1 MAEKS
6 LGDIHAEIQQRFREA
21 GSEEKAESVRRF
33 FKESIDTY
41 GVSATL
47 AKSLASEFARTYSS
61 LAKSD
66 WFDLCDLLWT
76 SGKHEEGL
84 MACHLSLRQKK
95 HFVEDDFARFEEWVT
110 TCISN
115 WAQCDTFCNHTVGT
129 FVEKYPAYVKKLIGW
144 TNSGNRWVQRAAAVS
159 LIVPAAKGLFVR
171 ESEEIIRQLSNSR
184 DDMVQKAIGW
194 LMKSMA
200 EHDQEY
206 VLDFLV
212 AHRNLPKLSV
222 RYASE
227 KFSVANREKLKSTN

>member
-6 LGDIHAEIQQRFREA
+6 LNGIHAEIQQQFREA

-47 AKSLASEFARTYSS
+47 AKSMASEFARKYSS
-61 LAKSD
+61 LSKKD

-84 MACHLSLRQKK
+84 MASHLSLRQKK
-95 HFVEDDFARFEEWVT
+95 HFDESDFARFEEWIT

-115 WAQCDTFCNHTVGT
+115 WAQCDTFCNHTIGT
-129 FVEKYPAYVKKLIGW
+129 FLEKYPAYSKKVVSW
-144 TNSGNRWVQRAAAVS
+144 TRSGNRWVQRAAAVS
-159 LIVPAAKGLFVR
+159 LIVPAAKGLFVK
-171 ESEEIIRQLSNSR
+171 ESEEIVTRLSGSR
-184 DDMVQKAIGW
+184 DDMVQKGIGW

-200 EHDQEY
+200 EHDEEY
-206 VLDFLV
+206 VLSFLI
-212 AHRNLPKLSV
+212 AHKNLPKLST

-227 KFSVANREKLKSTN
+227 KFSAANREKLRSTN